1 MNQVRGLLLIHMT
14 LHFLYCISTSKK
26 AKTKKL
32 PFKKKALKKKKKKK
46 DMHGLGGI
54 INILTLLLPCTFPQW
69 KL

>member
-26 AKTKKL
+26 VKTKKL
-32 PFKKKALKKKKKKK
+32 PFKKKALKKKNKK
-46 DMHGLGGI
+46 DMHRLGVI
-54 INILTLLLPCTFPQW
+54 INILTFLLPSTFPQW